1 MYHAHVYFPLREQ
14 DKAQALN
21 EIIRQER
28 QDVLRGSPLV
38 GRLVGPHKMP
48 MFEIH
53 LESLSEEFLAW
64 LDTIRG
70 DFSVLIHPVSEEE
83 LLDHTERAIWLG
95 REIGV
100 FEEKLEK

>member
-28 QDVLRGSPLV
+28 QDVLRVFPLV

-53 LESLSEEFLAW
+53 LESLSEDFLAW

>member
-1 MYHAHVYFPLREQ
+1 
-14 DKAQALN
+14 
-21 EIIRQER
+21 
-28 QDVLRGSPLV
+28 
-38 GRLVGPHKMP
+38 
-48 MFEIH
+48 
-53 LESLSEEFLAW
+53 SEEFLAW

>member
-1 MYHAHVYFPLREQ
+1 VYFPLREQ

-28 QDVLRGSPLV
+28 QDVLRVFPLV

>member
-28 QDVLRGSPLV
+28 QDVLRVFPLV
-38 GRLVGPHKMP
+38 RRLVGPHKMP

>member
-28 QDVLRGSPLV
+28 QDVLRVFPLV

-53 LESLSEEFLAW
+53 LESL
-64 LDTIRG
+64 
-70 DFSVLIHPVSEEE
+70 SEEE

>member
-28 QDVLRGSPLV
+28 QDVLRVFPLV

-48 MFEIH
+48 MFE
-53 LESLSEEFLAW
+53 
-64 LDTIRG
+64 
-70 DFSVLIHPVSEEE
+70 
-83 LLDHTERAIWLG
+83 
-95 REIGV
+95 
-100 FEEKLEK
+100 

>member
-28 QDVLRGSPLV
+28 QDVLRVFPLV

-70 DFSVLIHPVSEEE
+70 DFSVLIHPVSEESCSI
-83 LLDHTERAIWLG
+83 TQNARFGWAERL
-95 REIGV
+95 V
-100 FEEKLEK
+100 YLKKN